1 MVSKKVVSEKVDR
14 SFKALGAAGA
24 LAIAPV
30 VALSVRNRCPSAFPY
45 GSDPIVYGA
54 AATTTAF
61 ALKEVL
67 KPLIEARE
75 GEGPEDINVR
85 TIHNSPLEEDGEK
98 RYIFNRI
105 EEEYPPRN
113 ASLRLLDQTASAA
126 TVYMGLAGLKLIR
139 IKCAKG
145 ILPEIPGIASAE
157 QVNSVALQA
166 ASLGAIALGSVKI
179 VEEVKNANQERKN
192 RVGCDEGNVYC
203 DGCC

>member
-14 SFKALGAAGA
+14 SFKVLGAAGA

-30 VALSVRNRCPSAFPY
+30 VALSVRNRCQSAFPY

-54 AATTTAF
+54 AAATSSL
-61 ALKEVL
+61 ALIEVL
-67 KPLIEARE
+67 KLLIENRLE
-75 GEGPEDINVR
+75 EPEDMNVR
-85 TIHNSPLEEDGEK
+85 TIHNSPLEEEGEK
-98 RYIFNRI
+98 RYKFNRI

-113 ASLRLLDQTASAA
+113 ASFRLLDQTASAA

-192 RVGCDEGNVYC
+192 RVGCEEGNVLC